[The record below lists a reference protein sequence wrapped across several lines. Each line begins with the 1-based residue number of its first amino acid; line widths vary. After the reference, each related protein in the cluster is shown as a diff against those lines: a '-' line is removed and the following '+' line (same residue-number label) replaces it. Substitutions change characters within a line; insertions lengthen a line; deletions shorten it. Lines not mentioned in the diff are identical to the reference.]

1 VAAPTFTINPEALFY
16 GFCRGTALGISS
28 LVASVSVL
36 HRERTALE
44 GGWLLAPNH
53 ISHFDPVLIA
63 MKTRRRVDWMAMS
76 ELFTPRPVAAF
87 LRAGGAFP
95 TDRSR
100 IDRHAVRE
108 ALRRLRAGRVVGI
121 FPEGGIRTGAESVL
135 AGAPLR
141 PGATMLARLA
151 DVPVIPCVIVGCET
165 LYQPRR
171 WLPFRRNRIGIA
183 FGEPLRVAPHLPPR
197 AAAEG
202 LDRALREAYLAL
214 DAELRNLSLHPAE
227 PDA

>member
-1 VAAPTFTINPEALFY
+1 MAAPTFTINLEPLFY
-16 GFCRGTALGISS
+16 AFCRGVALGISS
-28 LVASVSVL
+28 LVTSLTVL
-36 HRERTALE
+36 HRERTALD
-44 GGWLLAPNH
+44 GAWLLAPNH
-53 ISHFDPVLIA
+53 ISHFDPILIA
-63 MKTRRRVDWMAMS
+63 MNARRRVDWMAMS
-76 ELFTPRPVAAF
+76 ELFTSRPAAAF

-100 IDRHAVRE
+100 IDRQAVRE

-121 FPEGGIRTGAESVL
+121 FPEGGIRTGDESVL

-183 FGEPLRVAPHLPPR
+183 FGEPLRVASHLPPR
-197 AAAEG
+197 AAAEA
-202 LDRALREAYLAL
+202 LDQALRDAFTAL
-214 DAELRNLSLHPAE
+214 HAELRHALGPSA
-227 PDA
+227 